1 MVPITEA
8 PNEAVGLSR
17 GRARVAADARI
28 EALDEE
34 YRHAIFAY
42 TRRLTRGDVGWAED
56 VVQETFLRA
65 WRRWEHMTLEHGS
78 IRGWLMQVA
87 HNLVMDG
94 YRSPRMRYGQASLDQ
109 IDNLPLPES
118 IEEILNAHL
127 VRQALRQL
135 PEVHRRALEA
145 VYLHDQ
151 TTAQAA
157 CQLNVPLGTMKSRVF
172 YGLRMLRSIM
182 DVDAP
187 RSEVA

>member
-1 MVPITEA
+1 
-8 PNEAVGLSR
+8 
-17 GRARVAADARI
+17 
-28 EALDEE
+28 
-34 YRHAIFAY
+34 
-42 TRRLTRGDVGWAED
+42 
-56 VVQETFLRA
+56 
-65 WRRWEHMTLEHGS
+65 
-78 IRGWLMQVA
+78 
-87 HNLVMDG
+87 MDG
-94 YRSPRMRYGQASLDQ
+94 YRSPRMRYGQAPLDQ